1 MEPVVPGVPAPVIV
15 ERPSAK
21 PVLINPPEVNGA
33 HDYAVIGYILVLLM
47 TIPYFIVV
55 LTITAFGALASPYIP
70 FPIILPPT
78 LPAWLAAIPFIG
90 PILTLLTFPGV
101 GLPASWFVYLA
112 VGAGGFVIGLVF
124 ILLIYFQTAR
134 AIAKGKYARA
144 RGGTLFWAILFIIPT
159 FGILVSPTVL
169 YPTILLL
176 LPAFFFLMAYGRL
189 GEVVAKYGPLA
200 VLGEAVPGVGV
211 APTPPPAGPILGA
224 PMPAMPMPGPVAMS
238 GPMMPPAMP
247 TPVMSEPQ
255 PQVPRTPQCP
265 TCGRDLYYAANHR
278 RWYCQTCD
286 AGGRA

>member
-15 ERPSAK
+15 ERPAAR

-33 HDYAVIGYILVLLM
+33 HDYAVIGFILVLLM
-47 TIPYFIVV
+47 TIPWLIIV
-55 LTITAFGALASPYIP
+55 LTIGSFGVLASPYLP
-70 FPIILPPT
+70 FPLILPPT
-78 LPAWLAAIPFIG
+78 LPAWLSAIPFLG
-90 PILTLLTFPGV
+90 PILILLTFPGV

-112 VGAGGFVIGLVF
+112 FGAGGLLIALLF
-124 ILLIYFQTAR
+124 ILLVYFQTIG
-134 AIAKGKYARA
+134 AIGRGKYARA
-144 RGGTLFWAILFIIPT
+144 RGGTLFWAIIFIIPT
-159 FGILVSPTVL
+159 FAVLVSPTIF

-189 GEVVAKYGPLA
+189 GEVVAKYGPVA

-211 APTPPPAGPILGA
+211 APTPPPPQSIVGIPV
-224 PMPAMPMPGPVAMS
+224 PGPVAVS
-238 GPMMPPAMP
+238 GPMMPPPAPPPPMP
-247 TPVMSEPQ
+247 MPEYQTQ
-255 PQVPRTPQCP
+255 PIAPRVPQCP